1 MCRDNTGLG
10 QAAGRRECALTQH
23 CINIQG
29 LAGEKPATQEV
40 PLMAASPGSIAR
52 APTDGQLRLI
62 TKVARMYHER
72 GIRQTDIAESLHISQ
87 ARVSRLLKRAA
98 ELGIVRTVVAVAPGV
113 HTEIEEALEDT
124 YGLAEAVVV
133 DVEGTDEEIIAG
145 LGSAGATY
153 LETTLTGGERIG
165 ISSWSQTLLAV
176 VDRMRPF
183 RIPGAESVI
192 QLMGGFG
199 SSSVQTQGNRLL
211 SEFARL
217 VGATATFVPAP
228 ALVGN
233 KAMRENLL
241 NDPAM
246 ESVAKDWARLTMAL
260 AGIGSLPPSPLLR
273 ASGNAADLAD
283 QDRLHAAGAVG
294 DVCLRFFDTAGNLVP
309 SALDDR
315 VVGIDADTLRKIP
328 RRIGIAGGQSKH
340 SAIHASV
347 TGGWVNVLITDTGTA
362 AALLQFEA
370 PTTPDNDDHG
380 GG

>member
-1 MCRDNTGLG
+1 M
-10 QAAGRRECALTQH
+10 
-23 CINIQG
+23 
-29 LAGEKPATQEV
+29 V
-40 PLMAASPGSIAR
+40 ASSSGMTR

-72 GIRQTDIAESLHISQ
+72 GVRQVDIADTLHISQ
-87 ARVSRLLKRAA
+87 ARGSRLLKRAA

-113 HTEIEEALEDT
+113 HTEIEEALEER
-124 YGLAEAVVV
+124 YGLSEALVV
-133 DVEGTDEEIIAG
+133 DVEGTDNEIIAG

-183 RIPGAESVI
+183 RVSGAERVV

-199 SSSVQTQGNRLL
+199 NSSVQTQGNRLL
-211 SEFARL
+211 TEFARL
-217 VGATATFVPAP
+217 VGATAIFVPAP
-228 ALVGN
+228 ALVGSRTV
-233 KAMRENLL
+233 RESLL

-246 ESVAKDWARLTMAL
+246 ESVAKDWANLTMAI

-294 DVCLRFFDTAGNLVP
+294 DVCQRFFDSDGELVP

-315 VVGIDADTLRKIP
+315 VVGIDADTLRKTP
-328 RRIGIAGGQSKH
+328 RRVGIAGGESKH
-340 SAIHASV
+340 KAISAAV
-347 TGGWVNVLITDTGTA
+347 RGKWVNVLITDTATA
-362 AALLQFEA
+362 AALLKLELHRN
-370 PTTPDNDDHG
+370 P
-380 GG
+380 

>member
-1 MCRDNTGLG
+1 VHQYSLQWQDGTP
-10 QAAGRRECALTQH
+10 E
-23 CINIQG
+23 
-29 LAGEKPATQEV
+29 LAGNELSKGEV
-40 PLMAASPGSIAR
+40 RFMAASPGGMTR

-72 GIRQTDIAESLHISQ
+72 GVRQTEIAETLHISQ

-98 ELGIVRTVVAVAPGV
+98 DLGIEV
-113 HTEIEEALEDT
+113 EEALEDR

-133 DVEGTDEEIIAG
+133 DAEGSNDDAIAA

-153 LETTLTGGERIG
+153 LETTLTGRERIG

-183 RIPGAESVI
+183 RVPGAESVV
-192 QLMGGFG
+192 QLMGGVG
-199 SSSVQTQGNRLL
+199 NSSVQTQGNRLL
-211 SEFARL
+211 TEFARL

-233 KAMRENLL
+233 RTMRESLL
-241 NDPAM
+241 NDAAM
-246 ESVAKDWARLTMAL
+246 ESIAREWPRLTMVL

-294 DVCLRFFDTAGNLVP
+294 DVCLRFFDSAGTLVP
-309 SALDDR
+309 SDLDDR
-315 VVGIDADTLRKIP
+315 VVGIDADTLRRIP
-328 RRIGIAGGQSKH
+328 RRIGIAGGESKH
-340 SAIHASV
+340 KAIHAAVS
-347 TGGWVNVLITDTGTA
+347 GGWVNVLITDTGTA
-362 AALLQFEA
+362 AALLG
-370 PTTPDNDDHG
+370 PR
-380 GG
+380 

>member
-1 MCRDNTGLG
+1 M
-10 QAAGRRECALTQH
+10 
-23 CINIQG
+23 
-29 LAGEKPATQEV
+29 V
-40 PLMAASPGSIAR
+40 ASSSGMTR

-72 GIRQTDIAESLHISQ
+72 GVRQVDIADTLHISQ

-113 HTEIEEALEDT
+113 HTEIEEALEER
-124 YGLAEAVVV
+124 YGLSEALVV
-133 DVEGTDEEIIAG
+133 DVEGTDNEIIAG

-183 RIPGAESVI
+183 RVSGAERVV

-199 SSSVQTQGNRLL
+199 NSSVQTQGNRLL
-211 SEFARL
+211 TEFARL
-217 VGATATFVPAP
+217 VGATAIFVPAP
-228 ALVGN
+228 ALV
-233 KAMRENLL
+233 ASRSVRESLL

-246 ESVAKDWARLTMAL
+246 ESVAKDWANLTIAI

-294 DVCLRFFDTAGNLVP
+294 DVCQRFFDSDGKHVP

-315 VVGIDADTLRKIP
+315 VVGIDADTLRETP
-328 RRIGIAGGQSKH
+328 RRVGIAGGESKH
-340 SAIHASV
+340 KAIHAAV
-347 TGGWVNVLITDTGTA
+347 RGKWVNVLITDTATA
-362 AALLQFEA
+362 AALLKLD
-370 PTTPDNDDHG
+370 PHRHP
-380 GG
+380 

>member
-1 MCRDNTGLG
+1 
-10 QAAGRRECALTQH
+10 
-23 CINIQG
+23 
-29 LAGEKPATQEV
+29 
-40 PLMAASPGSIAR
+40 MAASPGSIAR

-113 HTEIEEALEDT
+113 HTEIEEALEET

-176 VDRMRPF
+176 VDRMRSF
-183 RIPGAESVI
+183 RIPGAESVV

-233 KAMRENLL
+233 KAMRESLL

-246 ESVAKDWARLTMAL
+246 ESVAKEWARLTMAL

-283 QDRLHAAGAVG
+283 QDKLHAAGAVG
-294 DVCLRFFDTAGNLVP
+294 DICQRFFDSAGTLVP
-309 SALDDR
+309 SDLDD
-315 VVGIDADTLRKIP
+315 
-328 RRIGIAGGQSKH
+328 
-340 SAIHASV
+340 
-347 TGGWVNVLITDTGTA
+347 
-362 AALLQFEA
+362 
-370 PTTPDNDDHG
+370 
-380 GG
+380 

>member
-1 MCRDNTGLG
+1 
-10 QAAGRRECALTQH
+10 
-23 CINIQG
+23 
-29 LAGEKPATQEV
+29 
-40 PLMAASPGSIAR
+40 MAASTGSIAR

-72 GIRQTDIAESLHISQ
+72 GIRQTDIADSLHLSQ

-113 HTEIEEALEDT
+113 HTEVEEALEEK
-124 YGLAEAVVV
+124 YRLGEAVVV
-133 DVEGTDEEIIAG
+133 DVDGTDEEIIAG

-153 LETTLTGGERIG
+153 LETTLTGNERIG

-183 RIPGAESVI
+183 RLSGAESVI

-199 SSSVQTQGNRLL
+199 NSSVQTQGNRLL
-211 SEFARL
+211 TEFARL
-217 VGATATFVPAP
+217 VGATAIFVPAP
-228 ALVGN
+228 ALVSN
-233 KAMRENLL
+233 RTMRESLL

-246 ESVAKDWARLTMAL
+246 ESVAKDWGNLTMAIV
-260 AGIGSLPPSPLLR
+260 GIGSLPPSPLLR

-294 DVCLRFFDTAGNLVP
+294 DVCQRFFDSAGNLVP
-309 SALDDR
+309 SDLDDR
-315 VVGIDADTLRKIP
+315 VVGIDGDTLRRIP

-340 SAIHASV
+340 SAIHAAV
-347 TGGWVNVLITDTGTA
+347 IGGWVNVLLTDTGTA
-362 AALLQFEA
+362 GALLKL
-370 PTTPDNDDHG
+370 G
-380 GG
+380 GDGPQLEVDLRG

>member
-1 MCRDNTGLG
+1 MT
-10 QAAGRRECALTQH
+10 
-23 CINIQG
+23 
-29 LAGEKPATQEV
+29 
-40 PLMAASPGSIAR
+40 ASSGGMTR

-72 GIRQTDIAESLHISQ
+72 GVRQVDIADTLHISQ

-113 HTEIEEALEDT
+113 LTEIEEALEDK

-133 DVEGTDEEIIAG
+133 DVEGSDQDIIAA

-176 VDRMRPF
+176 VDRMRPL
-183 RIPGAESVI
+183 RVPGAESVI
-192 QLMGGFG
+192 QLMGGLG

-211 SEFARL
+211 TEFARL
-217 VGATATFVPAP
+217 VGAIATFVPAP

-233 KAMRENLL
+233 RTMRESLL
-241 NDPAM
+241 NDRAM
-246 ESVAKDWARLTMAL
+246 ESVAREWAHITMAL

-273 ASGNAADLAD
+273 ASGNAADVAD

-294 DVCLRFFDTAGNLVP
+294 DVCLRFFDSAGNLVP

-328 RRIGIAGGQSKH
+328 RRVGIAGGESKH
-340 SAIHASV
+340 AAIHAAL
-347 TGGWVNVLITDTGTA
+347 TGGWVNVLITDTATA
-362 AALLQFEA
+362 AALLQHE
-370 PTTPDNDDHG
+370 NWEK
-380 GG
+380 